1 MLANMDDSMQV
12 GIAWTLLTTVLFVF
26 PPDNPV
32 TGNNMNYAVVAF
44 GIVLII
50 AVTQWIIDG
59 RKNYEGPQID
69 AAVMSKG
76 VVEGITGV
84 ESAHSGDETVDNK
97 AVEK

>member
-1 MLANMDDSMQV
+1 
-12 GIAWTLLTTVLFVF
+12 
-26 PPDNPV
+26 
-32 TGNNMNYAVVAF
+32 MNYAVVAF

-50 AVTQWIIDG
+50 AVVQWIIDG

-69 AAVMSKG
+69 PEAMSKG

-84 ESAHSGDETVDNK
+84 ESSNSGEEAFDNK